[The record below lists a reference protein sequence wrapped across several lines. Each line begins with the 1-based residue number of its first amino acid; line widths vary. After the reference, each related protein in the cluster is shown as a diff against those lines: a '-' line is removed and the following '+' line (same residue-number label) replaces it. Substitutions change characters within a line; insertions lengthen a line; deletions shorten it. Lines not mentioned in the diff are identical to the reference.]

1 MKNFYLLLVA
11 SIAFYNVSKAQQ
23 IVSVAPG
30 SGVPGTEIIVN
41 IGVSGINLQQGNVQ
55 LDFGNGISVFS
66 TQVVNPQILSARII
80 IAPNASEGFRDI
92 NLSVGANRYAAPAAF
107 EVSKAGNFV
116 LQLEVIPM
124 QSLYVAD
131 LDPENVQNAPLLFR
145 INVQNDQVQRNLTIK
160 LHVSGAENGFL
171 ITAEKMINPAVPNG
185 TYTFTNRDF
194 DRYLPNKDKL
204 DLFKKTLESGK
215 LPADVYSY
223 KLEAYDNSILLGS
236 DEGINVVNNPV
247 ARPELISP
255 GVLFGQVP
263 EIINNKN
270 PFLQWFSQSAQNE
283 IAIFPVFPG
292 QKTKEEIFLNRP
304 VYKTSNFTGNS
315 LVYPSAAEQLEE
327 GKTYAW
333 QVTGINPSSRG
344 EQTFFSEVYWFTV
357 AKLDEPVQLVQQL
370 LIDPMDISTTTFT
383 RTKITAKAL
392 DKNGML
398 ADVSSQVQWRV
409 IPSDFG
415 TISNDGTFI
424 TNGKTGTCAILA
436 TYEKEQV
443 YTTVNIRFVPSSGG
457 WNMQLLLKELFGA
470 N

>member
-11 SIAFYNVSKAQQ
+11 SIAFYNGSKAQQ

-41 IGVSGINLQQGNVQ
+41 IGVSGINLQQGAFQ
-55 LDFGNGISVFS
+55 LDFGNGITILT
-66 TQVVNPQILSARII
+66 TQIINPQILSARII
-80 IAPNASEGFRDI
+80 IAPNALEGFRDVT
-92 NLSVGANRYAAPAAF
+92 LLAGSNRYVSPAAF
-107 EVSKAGNFV
+107 EVTKAGNFV

-131 LDPENVQNAPLLFR
+131 FDPENVQNAPLLFR

-171 ITAEKMINPAVPNG
+171 ITAEKLINPAVPNG
-185 TYTFTNRDF
+185 SYTFTNHDF

-204 DLFKKTLESGK
+204 ELFKKTLESGK

-223 KLEAYDNSILLGS
+223 KLEAYDNAVVLAT
-236 DEGINVVNNPV
+236 DEGVNVVNNPI

-255 GVLFGQVP
+255 GIIFGQDP

-270 PFLQWFSQSAQNE
+270 PFLQWFSQAAQNE
-283 IAIFPVFPG
+283 IAIYPVFPG

-304 VYKTSNFTGNS
+304 VYKVSDLVGNS
-315 LVYPSAAEQLEE
+315 LVYPSSAEQLEE

-333 QVTGINPSSRG
+333 QVKGINPSSRG
-344 EQTFFSEVYWFTV
+344 EQTFLSEVFWFTV
-357 AKLDEPVQLVQQL
+357 AKIDEPIQIFQQL
-370 LIDPMDISTTTFT
+370 LIDPLDINTTTFT

-392 DKNGML
+392 DKNGLL
-398 ADVSSQVQWRV
+398 ADVTNQVQWRV

-415 TISNDGTFI
+415 SITPDGYFNT
-424 TNGKTGTCAILA
+424 TGKTGTCAILA
-436 TYEKEQV
+436 IYEKEQV
-443 YTTVNIRFVPSSGG
+443 YTTVNVRFVPSSGG
-457 WNMQLLLKELFGA
+457 WNMQILLKELFGA
-470 N
+470 K